1 MTKIPTSKAVRVE
14 RHFGDRQILCYAQR
28 PANLVQLFAETISRA
43 PLALAIVDERQRLSY
58 RELDLLADTVAAQL
72 QARGLAAG
80 ERIVLLTGNCAEF
93 CVITLAAWRI
103 GLIIA
108 PLNPRNVRA
117 EVAFVLA
124 QSEARALI
132 HEDWLADRAPLAG
145 QVESCAFIIET
156 RDLLRGS
163 AATVGRF
170 GTAVTTDPGD
180 PSNTADAMLA
190 SHRLT
195 TRATVSRHRAREEDL
210 AVLLYTS
217 GTTGRPKGAML
228 THLNLIHSILHFTD
242 TMSLTEQSERSLLAV
257 PISHVTGLVAVWLTM
272 VAVAGTTVMMRE
284 FKAKPCLELL
294 AAEQISHMIAV
305 PAIYNLLLRDPDFA
319 GYDLRHWRIGGFGGA
334 PMPEPTIAALASALP
349 GLTLMNAYGATETT
363 SPVTLMPAGEQR
375 ANLDSVGKLLPCA
388 RLRVVDDDGRD
399 LAVGQSGELW
409 IAGPMVV
416 PGYWNN
422 PQASANE
429 FVDGHWKSGDIGSID
444 AHGYVRVFD
453 RKKDMINR
461 GGYKVYSAEVESVLV
476 AHEAVLEA
484 AVIGQPDPVLGERS
498 HAYLV
503 IRDGV
508 HDGAPA
514 AGAAMTNNDE
524 NNGKLAAQLR
534 AHCARHLADYKIPD
548 FITLR
553 TTALP
558 RNPNGKVIKQQL
570 RQQLRQT

>member
-93 CVITLAAWRI
+93 CVITLAAWRL

-156 RDLLRGS
+156 GNLLRGS

-170 GTAVTTDPGD
+170 GAAVTTDPGD

-195 TRATVSRHRAREEDL
+195 TRAKVSRHRAREEDL

-228 THLNLIHSILHFTD
+228 THLNLIHSILHFAD
-242 TMSLTEQSERSLLAV
+242 AMALTEQSERSLLAV

-272 VAVAGTTVMMRE
+272 VAVAGTTVVMRE

-334 PMPEPTIAALASALP
+334 PMPEPTIEALASALP

>member
-1 MTKIPTSKAVRVE
+1 M
-14 RHFGDRQILCYAQR
+14 
-28 PANLVQLFAETISRA
+28 
-43 PLALAIVDERQRLSY
+43 
-58 RELDLLADTVAAQL
+58 
-72 QARGLAAG
+72 
-80 ERIVLLTGNCAEF
+80 
-93 CVITLAAWRI
+93 
-103 GLIIA
+103 IIA

-156 RDLLRGS
+156 GDLLRGS

-228 THLNLIHSILHFTD
+228 THLNLIHSILHFAD
-242 TMSLTEQSERSLLAV
+242 AMALTEQSERSLLAV

-272 VAVAGTTVMMRE
+272 VAVAGTTVVMRE

-508 HDGAPA
+508 HNGAPA